1 VVSTFKQTPGKNYLV
16 GALGPRRQGH
26 LRPRRDHAASFAA
39 ANVLWEL
46 RDDGGDMGMVIN
58 EPQIIT
64 LNDATNTKAVMFGNG
79 INSTNGHAVLF
90 IVNLATGA
98 VIKKIDTGCQRRQR
112 AVRPRGRDIDGNGTT
127 DYIYAG
133 DRNGNLWKFDFTG
146 ATTGSW
152 AIGAGGQ
159 RCTARAPAS
168 RSPRASP
175 WRRTPPTAA
184 SGCTSVRAATS
195 RSATSTTTRVQTLYG
210 VIDEDR
216 AAHRDAVAG
225 AHHRRHDDG
234 GRPHLPRAGTAGR
247 VAVRQEGWYLDWN
260 NPTAGERIVVRPQLK
275 GSAVV
280 TSTMIPPTAST
291 CEAGGSG
298 FINAVD
304 AFTGTAMDEA
314 FFDMNKDHNFDNL
327 DTITINTPAGP
338 VQVGVSSVSTG
349 ASPTKVVFVGNTLF
363 YSKTDGSMGSD
374 QGNPPGAIPSRDVA
388 RNPQGLM
395 NHEA

>member
-16 GALGPRRQGH
+16 GALGRGGKGIFGLDVTTPS
-26 LRPRRDHAASFAA
+26 SFAA

-98 VIKKIDTGCQRRQR
+98 VIKKIDTGASGDNGLFDPR
-112 AVRPRGRDIDGNGTT
+112 ARDIDGNGTT

-159 RCTARAPAS
+159 PLYRTRTGQPITSGVAVAKNPADGRQWVYFGTGS
-168 RSPRASP
+168 YL
-175 WRRTPPTAA
+175 TLGDVNDHT
-184 SGCTSVRAATS
+184 
-195 RSATSTTTRVQTLYG
+195 VQTLYG
-210 VIDEDR
+210 VIDEDAPLIETQLQAR
-216 AAHRDAVAG
+216 TIAGTTTVAG
-225 AHHRRHDDG
+225 RIYRALE
-234 GRPHLPRAGTAGR
+234 PQAALPSGKK
-247 VAVRQEGWYLDWN
+247 GWYLDWN

-374 QGNPPGAIPSRDVA
+374 QGNPPGG
-388 RNPQGLM
+388 NPRRVMWREILKD
-395 NHEA
+395 